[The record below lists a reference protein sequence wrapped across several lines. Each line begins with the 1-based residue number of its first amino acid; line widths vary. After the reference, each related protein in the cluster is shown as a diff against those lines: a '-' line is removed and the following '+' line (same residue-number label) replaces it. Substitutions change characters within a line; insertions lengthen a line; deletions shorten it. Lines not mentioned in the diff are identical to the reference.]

1 MIIDWFTV
9 AAQAVNFLILVW
21 LLKRFLY
28 KPILDAIDEREK
40 RIATELADA
49 DSRKAEAA
57 KERDELQV
65 KTRDFDQQRAG
76 LLSKATDEA
85 KAERQRLLGEARQS
99 VDALRLK
106 GQQTLKSDAEN
117 LNQAISRQ
125 AQREVFAIARKALKD
140 LATASLEERMVGE
153 FTRRLRAID
162 GPAKEQ
168 LAAALKKTSEPS
180 IVHSTFNLP
189 DERRTA
195 LQQAVNETFSAD
207 IHLHYETAPDL
218 IAGIELISNGQK
230 VAWSI
235 AEYLDSMEQEIG
247 ELIRKPTKPDAP
259 NEVKLAPKPV
269 PEKVSA

>member
-1 MIIDWFTV
+1 V
-9 AAQAVNFLILVW
+9 G
-21 LLKRFLY
+21 KS

-40 RIATELADA
+40 RITTELADA

-125 AQREVFAIARKALKD
+125 AQREVFAIARKALTD
-140 LATASLEERMVGE
+140 LATATLEQRMVDV

-180 IVHSTFNLP
+180 IVHNTFNLP
-189 DERRTA
+189 DEQRTA

-230 VAWSI
+230 VVWSI

-259 NEVKLAPKPV
+259 DEVKLAPKPV